1 VTRRPAR
8 RLLAILRHRQQPKGN
23 PTGSAKAPC
32 RYGEAALTQI
42 ATEILVRIRSFAQL
56 RELLGSEI
64 ELHVRRG
71 ATLADLW
78 TELCGRSPG
87 IADFASTTRIAR
99 NGRVAALLEEEVAD
113 GDEIALLPPVGGG

>member
-1 VTRRPAR
+1 V
-8 RLLAILRHRQQPKGN
+8 
-23 PTGSAKAPC
+23 
-32 RYGEAALTQI
+32 LTQT
-42 ATEILVRIRSFAQL
+42 ATEIVVRIRSFARL

-78 TELCGRSPG
+78 TELRGRNPA
-87 IADFASTTRIAR
+87 IADFESTTRIAR
-99 NGRVAALLEEEVAD
+99 NGRVVVLLEEEEVAD

>member
-1 VTRRPAR
+1 
-8 RLLAILRHRQQPKGN
+8 
-23 PTGSAKAPC
+23 
-32 RYGEAALTQI
+32 LTQT
-42 ATEILVRIRSFAQL
+42 ATEIVVRIRSFARL

-78 TELCGRSPG
+78 TELRRRNPG

-99 NGRVAALLEEEVAD
+99 NGRVVALLEEEVAD

>member
-1 VTRRPAR
+1 
-8 RLLAILRHRQQPKGN
+8 
-23 PTGSAKAPC
+23 
-32 RYGEAALTQI
+32 LTQT
-42 ATEILVRIRSFAQL
+42 ATEIVVRIRSFARL

-78 TELCGRSPG
+78 TELRGRNPA
-87 IADFASTTRIAR
+87 IADFESTTRIAR
-99 NGRVAALLEEEVAD
+99 NGRVVALLEEEVAD